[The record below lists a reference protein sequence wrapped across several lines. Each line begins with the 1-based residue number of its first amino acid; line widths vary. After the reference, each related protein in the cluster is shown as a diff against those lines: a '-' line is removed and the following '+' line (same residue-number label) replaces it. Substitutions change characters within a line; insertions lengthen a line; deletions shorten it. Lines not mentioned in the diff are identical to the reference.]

1 MTKENLLQ
9 NTEEKIL
16 KAAKEVFMKNGLDNT
31 RMQDIA
37 ERAGISRTSL
47 NYYFRTKENLFQM
60 LLDQFFEGI
69 VPELENVMGKEPLIL
84 DKLEAIIDI
93 YDKKLKSNSF
103 IPGFVFME
111 IQRNPKLISQY
122 LLHSQKVQMYLSFMS
137 TAVGKEMEAGNLR
150 KLPIEHIIPTV
161 TGLLFSPYLID
172 PVLSEYWGHDESKR
186 EEFFTANIKNAK
198 LLIRTLLSPVKE
210 EKMC

>member
-1 MTKENLLQ
+1 MSKEQLSQ

-16 KAAKEVFMKNGLDNT
+16 KAAKEVFMENGLDNT

-69 VPELENVMGKEPLIL
+69 VPELENVFGKGPFSL
-84 DKLEAIIDI
+84 DKMDAIIDI

-103 IPGFVFME
+103 IPGFVFMVM
-111 IQRNPKLISQY
+111 QRNPKLISQY
-122 LLHSQKVQMYLSFMS
+122 LLHSQKVQIYLSFIS
-137 TAVGKEMEAGNLR
+137 EAIGKEMEAGNIR
-150 KLPIEHIIPTV
+150 KLPIEHIIPTIS
-161 TGLLFSPYLID
+161 GLLFSPYLID
-172 PVLSEYWGHDESKR
+172 PVLSEYWGHDDNKR
-186 EEFFTANIKNAK
+186 EEFFAGNIRNAK
-198 LLIRTLLSPVKE
+198 LLIKTLLTPVNE
-210 EKMC
+210 ENL